1 VTGTPGPGRPVAGD
15 AARAGPGAGEDRQVR
30 LRLLLAHVK
39 EYTAGFFRAA
49 CDWMQTQQSMSRPGS
64 ALEYELWSLEDLA
77 ARGAPG
83 SGWLPGSM
91 STTFSAGTWR
101 SG

>member
-1 VTGTPGPGRPVAGD
+1 MAAAVRGGQVAGVILHTD
-15 AARAGPGAGEDRQVR
+15 QGS
-30 LRLLLAHVK
+30 

-49 CDWMQTQQSMSRPGS
+49 CDWMQIQQSMSRPGS
-64 ALEYELWSLEDLA
+64 ALEFELWSLEDFA